1 MADCFLPCGQVG
13 GEKRI
18 EVGGFDK
25 KNRIHR
31 LFCVCKIVIWCTKSE
46 FSQSKSIF
54 LKIIL
59 DNGRNFASVKKDNN
73 PSKKIELYQTIQKET
88 IILLKKNRV
97 IFSYFSMGG

>member
-1 MADCFLPCGQVG
+1 MAAFCYAD
-13 GEKRI
+13 EWRR
-18 EVGGFDK
+18 K
-25 KNRIHR
+25 KDISRWIRFFYRIHR
-31 LFCVCKIVIWCTKSE
+31 FFCIYKIVIWRTKSE

>member
-1 MADCFLPCGQVG
+1 M
-13 GEKRI
+13 
-18 EVGGFDK
+18 
-25 KNRIHR
+25 
-31 LFCVCKIVIWCTKSE
+31 IWRTKSE

>member
-1 MADCFLPCGQVG
+1 M
-13 GEKRI
+13 
-18 EVGGFDK
+18 
-25 KNRIHR
+25 
-31 LFCVCKIVIWCTKSE
+31 IWCTKSE
-46 FSQSKSIF
+46 FSQLKSVF

-59 DNGRNFASVKKDNN
+59 DNGRNFASVKEDNN